1 MSPMHTP
8 KPRTLAMTSAAVVL
22 SLATVGFAGSPA
34 SAQPTARTAS
44 STRCVSESGK
54 PGVRQIDTAHYRM
67 ILAVGSPENMYTQAQ
82 VDAQGITSGELMLAG
97 KMNSPMSMGM
107 GGGKKLHVEVSICNL
122 KTGTVVT
129 SAKVRMS
136 MASKGGSYMPMS
148 VAEMRGLDEP
158 VTMSHYGNNVK
169 VPKSPYTVKV
179 KTAGETAVF
188 RVKS

>member
-1 MSPMHTP
+1 MSAPNTP
-8 KPRTLAMTSAAVVL
+8 KPRTLVMATAAVAL
-22 SLATVGFAGSPA
+22 SLAAAGLASSPA
-34 SAQPTARTAS
+34 SAQPTSGNSS

-54 PGVRQIDTAHYRM
+54 PGVKQIDTPHYRM
-67 ILAVGSPENMYTQAQ
+67 ILAVGSAENMYTQAQ

-97 KMNSPMSMGM
+97 KMNSPMNMGM
-107 GGGKKLHVEVSICNL
+107 GGGKKQHVEVSICNL

-129 SAKVRMS
+129 GAKVRMS
-136 MASKGGSYMPMS
+136 MAPKGGPYMPMT

-158 VTMSHYGNNVK
+158 ITMSHYGNNVK